1 MKNPMDYSDKSFWAF
16 CFKTPFGALF
26 ALAFAYMG
34 ALGFAL
40 EGQLT
45 ASRICG
51 GIGMAILLI
60 CCVISV
66 TQLVREYRAASSTD
80 ES

>member
-1 MKNPMDYSDKSFWAF
+1 MDTDKSFRAF
-16 CFKTPFGALF
+16 MFQTPFGAMF
-26 ALAFAYMG
+26 ALAFLYMG

-51 GIGMAILLI
+51 WLGMGLLLI
-60 CCVISV
+60 CCGISV
-66 TQLVREYRAASSTD
+66 AGLVREYRAASSTD

>member
-1 MKNPMDYSDKSFWAF
+1 MKNPMDTDKSFRAF
-16 CFKTPFGALF
+16 CFQTPFGALF
-26 ALAFAYMG
+26 ALAFLYMG

-51 GIGMAILLI
+51 GAGMALLLI
-60 CCVISV
+60 CCGISV
-66 TQLVREYRAASSTD
+66 AGLVREIRAASSTD

>member
-1 MKNPMDYSDKSFWAF
+1 METDKSFRAF
-16 CFKTPFGALF
+16 CFQTPFGALF
-26 ALAFAYMG
+26 ALAFLYMG

-51 GIGMAILLI
+51 GAGMALLLI
-60 CCVISV
+60 CCGISV
-66 TQLVREYRAASSTD
+66 AGLVREYRAATSTD

>member
-1 MKNPMDYSDKSFWAF
+1 MDTDKSFRAF
-16 CFKTPFGALF
+16 CFQTPFGALF
-26 ALAFAYMG
+26 ALAFLYMG

-51 GIGMAILLI
+51 WTGFALLCLCAI
-60 CCVISV
+60 ISTV
-66 TQLVREYRAASSTD
+66 GLVREYRAASSTD
-80 ES
+80 EA

>member
-1 MKNPMDYSDKSFWAF
+1 MDTDKSFRAF
-16 CFKTPFGALF
+16 MFQTPFGAMF
-26 ALAFAYMG
+26 ALAFMYMG

-51 GIGMAILLI
+51 WLGFALL
-60 CCVISV
+60 CYCAGLSV
-66 TQLVREYRAASSTD
+66 FQLVREYRASSTD